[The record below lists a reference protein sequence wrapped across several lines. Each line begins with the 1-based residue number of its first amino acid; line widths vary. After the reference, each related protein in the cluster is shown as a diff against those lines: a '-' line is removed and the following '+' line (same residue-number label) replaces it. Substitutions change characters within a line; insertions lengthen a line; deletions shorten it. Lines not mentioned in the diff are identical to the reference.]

1 VFVDDIFKA
10 LELSDENL
18 GIVSLNSIFF
28 HGLPFEFVELRV
40 FL

>member
-10 LELSDENL
+10 LEPSVENL
-18 GIVSLNSIFF
+18 GIVSLNSISL

-40 FL
+40 SL